1 MLRTL
6 HEWTKCL
13 FHRRTRQAMY
23 GTTTLRH
30 AYEHV
35 VVMAVMEGVRPGR
48 RPYYEGYVDALL
60 ILSASIARTL

>member
-1 MLRTL
+1 M
-6 HEWTKCL
+6 H
-13 FHRRTRQAMY
+13 

-48 RPYYEGYVDALL
+48 RPYYEGYVDALR